1 MPPPLWAA
9 SFYGGSSGAALVPVQ
24 ATVDAEHATHDSGAT
39 PALMAAQEGHT
50 DLLQVLVQVLGQV
63 EPEMHEPVLHM

>member
-9 SFYGGSSGAALVPVQ
+9 SFYGGSSDAALVPVQ
-24 ATVDAEHATHDSGAT
+24 ATVDAEHATYDSGST

-50 DLLQVLVQVLGQV
+50 DLLQVLVQVYGQV
-63 EPEMHEPVLHM
+63 EPEMHELVLHM